1 MEGKSA
7 VDTIA
12 PAVAGSASSATSVA
26 PDHTAVT
33 AVLAH
38 TLLNSLAI
46 VRGGAELLSRYHDR
60 LSSSERADW
69 YRRIDR
75 HSRHLADVLERMAQ
89 GRLADALHLCDSD
102 VGAA

>member
-7 VDTIA
+7 VDMTA
-12 PAVAGSASSATSVA
+12 LAVAGEAWSTTSVA

-60 LSSSERADW
+60 LGASERNDW

-89 GRLADALHLCDSD
+89 GRLADALHLCESEA
-102 VGAA
+102 GTG